1 MSNVNFLP
9 KPLSEP
15 WSRLWLPAA
24 TWDQYRGVDN
34 DFLSDAGGMDGF
46 EHAFDGPLPGI
57 GSLKDFGSVP
67 FLLLLGRPGSG
78 KSQELGDAEREGWL
92 GKSTIRVE
100 AKEIGIS
107 DPCLYLPALLPSSVA
122 SSTRLII
129 DGLDEVLLQN
139 PNFVAQLKAW
149 FRRHLDPQGRP
160 IHLLAISCRWA
171 DWPQSQIEELAS
183 LWAPDD
189 FTSLVLCPLRH
200 GDVVGTLQRRFG
212 DKAEVFWQQM
222 KALHLRY
229 VACWPQGLL
238 GLMNQFE
245 DSGCKKLASS
255 HAEVIHDQIVRH
267 CRLTDSPDDRL
278 RWERSA
284 DGAEW
289 RQRIA
294 GRVAAAM
301 IWSGK
306 AQLDLTGTAAGTHH
320 EALTPADFAT
330 REELWEGH
338 RLRVKLP
345 DLDELVHRTGL
356 MKRLTSQNRWVFQ
369 SQVHQE
375 WLAASWLAAQ
385 KLDATRL
392 QQIFGVTADGT
403 WTVFPVL
410 KATAAWLAR
419 FDRDFRDLVLRQDPL
434 VLLRMDGASLPE
446 KERMEIVEALL
457 NATRAIGVVD
467 SGILQAHLP
476 SLKHSGLVEQLTR
489 WLTDEDVSDPA
500 KELAIEI
507 AERTDLT
514 ELAGLLWDLF
524 PNTAGRLQIEMA
536 GALSR
541 LAREGFDEKWRA
553 VFDAEIPLD
562 QRGKILG
569 AALDVMVISS
579 RKIPVRDVLEWV
591 IPERHFQEQVWD
603 LYQFNVRTLH
613 EHLTVE
619 DLPAVFAKL
628 AECPRSIHDTFS
640 RAGDFNDAAVRLALR
655 EFHRPEVRAALV
667 DYWHICLRHHS
678 PPHHRIN
685 EAWSP
690 EKIGLEDDVKRR
702 DVILALIHHPALERQ
717 TERKWIATGDYLLL
731 ERDFDWCLDRIL
743 EAAPVDE
750 WRFSLVVASFIW
762 RVELSGSLGEKLK
775 HAWNKSPALRDLL
788 PVPVPAADETIIE
801 AIRRAAGE
809 QQAKRERQGKAWEEK
824 RAKQERKFQENL
836 KRHTL
841 ACRAAH
847 ERGEVA
853 WPGVEEVLG
862 ARASGPGSRI
872 VSFQPISL
880 IGPDESWMIEAAARY
895 LTDCTFK
902 ENREDEHGL
911 YGLLALAACPE
922 ELEHDGPVRRSIE
935 QRWLPLLIPQLSG
948 RGLGDPPGG
957 ISIERFSRLFPEAFT
972 TTFGDFCRKRY
983 KSRSSLLELH
993 AFKEC
998 WNPAMTEQLK
1008 SILSDEELYPEGFF
1022 NGLRFLAN
1030 ESEEVAIVVALRRL
1044 HGLTPDSPRP
1054 VKAAV
1059 IGAAATL
1066 VNGRLAAEISRY
1078 LSDTTLVSDF
1088 IRAAA
1093 YRLDWLDSWL
1103 DFSRW
1108 PDQALKTLADACWGA
1123 FPCLDRFRSHGSD
1136 FRSVTD
1142 EDQALEFRDRISAA
1156 ARSRG
1161 IEVSIPDA
1169 YQDDSEDEARQR
1181 ARAIDWHRHAATEAR
1196 VGNAWAHMEATTF
1209 FELTSRP
1216 NARLA
1221 RNQDELLAAV
1231 IECLWRWE
1239 TALTA
1244 GAWDHLWDIKT
1255 RTSRPEKR
1263 IAREMRD
1270 WLHQHLEIMVEREIE
1285 LASEDRTDVVVQT
1298 LPSDPSSPK
1307 FTVVIELKKH
1317 RASNA
1322 KERKTSMKSQ
1332 LMDCYLRER
1341 AHEGWTHGLYAIAW
1355 TPAPGSKDDTSEAIN
1370 DTRLALEQQAKK
1382 LCVSPFKVES
1392 MVIDARFQSKARSL

>member
-1 MSNVNFLP
+1 MSNVNFLSNP
-9 KPLSEP
+9 PPEP

-24 TWDQYRGVDN
+24 TWDQYRSVDN
-34 DFLSDAGGMDGF
+34 DFLSDAGGMDGI
-46 EHAFDGPLPGI
+46 EYTLEAPLPGI
-57 GSLKDFGSVP
+57 GSLDAFCSVP
-67 FLLLLGRPGSG
+67 FLMLLGRPGSG
-78 KSQELGDAEREGWL
+78 KSQELRDAEREGWL

-122 SSTRLII
+122 GSTRLII
-129 DGLDEVLLQN
+129 DGLDEILLQN
-139 PNFVAQLKAW
+139 PNFIAQLKTW

-160 IHLLAISCRWA
+160 VHLLAISCRWA

-183 LWAPDD
+183 LWAPDE
-189 FTSLVLCPLRH
+189 FKSLVLCPLRR

-212 DKAEVFWQQM
+212 DKTGTFWQQM
-222 KALHLRY
+222 QALHLRH

-245 DSGCKKLASS
+245 DSGFKKLASS
-255 HAEVIHDQIVRH
+255 HAEVIHDQVVRH
-267 CRLTDSPDDRL
+267 CRLADSPDDRL
-278 RWERSA
+278 RWEYSA

-289 RQRIA
+289 RQRVA

-306 AQLDLTGTAAGTHH
+306 SQLDLAGTAAGIHL
-320 EALTPADFAT
+320 EALTPADFST
-330 REELWEGH
+330 TDELWEGQ
-338 RLRVKLP
+338 RVTVKLK
-345 DLDELVHRTGL
+345 DLNELVQRTGL

-392 QQIFGVTADGT
+392 LQIFGTTLDGT

-410 KATAAWLAR
+410 KTSAAWLAR
-419 FDRDFRDLVLRQDPL
+419 FDRDFRDLVLRHDPL

-446 KERMEIVEALL
+446 QERMEIVEALL
-457 NATRAIGVVD
+457 EATHAIRVVD
-467 SGILQAHLP
+467 SGIHQAHLP
-476 SLKHSGLVEQLTR
+476 SLKHSGLAEQLTR
-489 WLTDEDVSDPA
+489 WLTESASDPA

-524 PNTAGRLQIEMA
+524 PKTAGRLQVEVA

-541 LAREGFDEKWRA
+541 LAREGYDEKWRA
-553 VFDAEIPLD
+553 VLGSEMSLD
-562 QRGKILG
+562 PRGKILG

-579 RKIPVRDVLEWV
+579 REIPVRDILEWV
-591 IPERHFQEQVWD
+591 IPERHFQEEVWD

-613 EHLTVE
+613 ERLTVE
-619 DLPAVFAKL
+619 DLPEVFAKL

-655 EFHRPEVRAALV
+655 EFHSPEVRAALV
-667 DYWHICLRHHS
+667 DYWHICLRHHA
-678 PPHHRIN
+678 PPHHHNN
-685 EAWSP
+685 ELWKP
-690 EKIGLEDDVKRR
+690 ENLGLEDDVQRR
-702 DVILALIHHPALERQ
+702 EVILALIHHSGLERN

-731 ERDFDWCLDRIL
+731 ERDFDWCLDRII
-743 EAAPVDE
+743 EADPVDE
-750 WRFSLVVASFIW
+750 WRFSLVIASFIW

-775 HAWNKSPALRDLL
+775 DAWDKSPALRDLL
-788 PVPVPAADETIIE
+788 PLPAARETIVE
-801 AIRRAAGE
+801 AIHRAAGE
-809 QQAKRERQGKAWEEK
+809 QQAKRERQGQAWAEK
-824 RAKQERKFQENL
+824 RAKKEYKFQENL
-836 KRHTL
+836 KRHTQ

-862 ARASGPGSRI
+862 ARASGPGSRM
-872 VSFQPISL
+872 VSFEQIAG
-880 IGPDESWMIEAAARY
+880 IGPEESWMIEAAARY

-902 ENREDEHGL
+902 ENREDEHGI
-911 YGLLALAACPE
+911 YGLLALAACPR
-922 ELEHDGPVRRSIE
+922 ELDHDGPVRRSIE

-957 ISIERFSRLFPEAFT
+957 ISLERFSRLFPEAFT
-972 TTFGDFCRKRY
+972 AAFGDFCRKRY
-983 KSRSSLLELH
+983 KNRSSLLELH
-993 AFKEC
+993 SFKEC
-998 WNPAMTEQLK
+998 WIPAMTEQLRT
-1008 SILSDEELYPEGFF
+1008 ILSDEELHPEGFF
-1022 NGLRFLAN
+1022 NGLRVLAN
-1030 ESEEVAIVVALRRL
+1030 ESEEVAIVVALRRVQE
-1044 HGLTPDSPRP
+1044 LTSDSPRP

-1059 IGAAATL
+1059 VGAAATL
-1066 VNGRLAAEISRY
+1066 VNGRLAAEVAPY
-1078 LSDTTLVSDF
+1078 LSDMSDTTVVSDL

-1093 YRLDWLDSWL
+1093 YRLDWHDSWI

-1108 PDQALKTLADACWGA
+1108 PDQALNTLADACWRV
-1123 FPCLDRFRSHGSD
+1123 FPRLDRFRSQGSD
-1136 FRSVTD
+1136 VQAVTD
-1142 EDQALEFRDRISAA
+1142 DDQALEFRDRISAA

-1161 IEVSIPDA
+1161 IEVSIPDSH
-1169 YQDDSEDEARQR
+1169 QDDSEDEASQR
-1181 ARAIDWHRHAATEAR
+1181 VRAIDWHRHAAAQALA
-1196 VGNAWAHMEATTF
+1196 GNAWAHMEAATF
-1209 FELTSRP
+1209 FEVTSRP
-1216 NARLA
+1216 HARLA

-1307 FTVVIELKKH
+1307 LTVVIELKKH

-1322 KERKTSMKSQ
+1322 KERKTSMKTQ
-1332 LMDCYLRER
+1332 LMDRYLRER
-1341 AHEGWTHGLYAIAW
+1341 AHEGWTHGLYVIAW
-1355 TPAPGSKDDTSEAIN
+1355 TPAPGSRDDSSEAIAE
-1370 DTRLALEQQAKK
+1370 TRLALEEQARG
-1382 LCVSPFKVES
+1382 LCTRPFKIEA
-1392 MVIDARFQSKARSL
+1392 MVIDARFQAKN